1 MIVFNNV
8 TKVYANGTRAL
19 SNVDLEIGD
28 GEFVFV
34 VGASGAGKT
43 TLTKLLL
50 CEEKP
55 SGGKITIGRFNLTR
69 MPKFRIPKLRR
80 TIGIVFQDFRLLPNM
95 TASENIAFAMHV
107 VGESKKKI
115 KIRVANFLKLVGLE
129 DKADCKPSELS
140 GGEKQRVA
148 LARALVNNPDVIIAD
163 EPTANV
169 DPYMA
174 IEIMELLLKINQLGK
189 TVIVI
194 THNISLVN
202 YYQKRVIAIK
212 KGKIFADHVG
222 GISEDLLNDL
232 QEAEEEEASPAEEEK
247 APAEAEEPAQQ
258 ESIVTGEILPEED
271 AEASSEKSEEESEN
285 ALEEGAGDEI

>member
-8 TKVYANGTRAL
+8 TKVYPNGTRAL
-19 SNVDLEIGD
+19 KNVDLEIQD
-28 GEFVFV
+28 GEFVFI

-55 SGGKITIGRFNLTR
+55 SGGRITIDKFNVSRMSRF
-69 MPKFRIPKLRR
+69 KVPKLRR

-107 VGESKKKI
+107 VGESKKTI
-115 KIRVANFLKLVGLE
+115 KARVANFLKLVGLE
-129 DKADCKPSELS
+129 EKGGCKPAELS
-140 GGEKQRVA
+140 GGEQQRVA
-148 LARALVNNPDVIIAD
+148 LARALVNNPSVIIAD

-174 IEIMELLLKINQLGK
+174 IEIMELLLRVNKLGK

-194 THNISLVN
+194 THNVNLVN
-202 YYQKRVIAIK
+202 YYKKRVITMK
-212 KGKIFADHVG
+212 DGEVVSDRKGGMF
-222 GISEDLLNDL
+222 
-232 QEAEEEEASPAEEEK
+232 
-247 APAEAEEPAQQ
+247 
-258 ESIVTGEILPEED
+258 
-271 AEASSEKSEEESEN
+271 
-285 ALEEGAGDEI
+285 DEV

>member
-8 TKVYANGTRAL
+8 SKVYENGTRAL
-19 SNVDLEIGD
+19 SNVNLEIGD

-50 CEEKP
+50 CEEKV
-55 SGGKITIGRFNLTR
+55 SGGKITIGKFNLTR
-69 MPKFRIPKLRR
+69 MSSFKIPKLRR
-80 TIGIVFQDFRLLPNM
+80 KLGIVFQDFRLLPNM

-107 VGESKKKI
+107 IGEKKKVI
-115 KIRVANFLKLVGLE
+115 AARVANFLKLVGLE
-129 DKADCKPSELS
+129 DKGDCKPSELS
-140 GGEKQRVA
+140 GGEQQRIA

-174 IEIMELLLKINQLGK
+174 VEIMELLLKINQLGK

-194 THNISLVN
+194 THNVNLVN
-202 YYQKRVIAIK
+202 YYKKRVITMKDGQVISDK
-212 KGKIFADHVG
+212 QG
-222 GISEDLLNDL
+222 GMF
-232 QEAEEEEASPAEEEK
+232 
-247 APAEAEEPAQQ
+247 
-258 ESIVTGEILPEED
+258 
-271 AEASSEKSEEESEN
+271 
-285 ALEEGAGDEI
+285 DEV